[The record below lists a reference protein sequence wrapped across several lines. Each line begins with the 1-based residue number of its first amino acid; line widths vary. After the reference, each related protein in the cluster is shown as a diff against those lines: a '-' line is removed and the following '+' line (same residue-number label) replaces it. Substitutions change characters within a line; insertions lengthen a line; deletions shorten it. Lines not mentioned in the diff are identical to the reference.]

1 MALIAEWQAAL
12 ARFHFER
19 PLWLLAVPLLL
30 VLAAWLARRSA
41 SGSSW
46 SSVIDAPLLQALR
59 LPEPP
64 MPRASPW
71 PWLALAWTLAALALA
86 GPTWQR
92 EPAAANSTPDG
103 WVLVLDLSPS
113 MLATDV
119 APNRVTRARY
129 AIEDVLRAAQGARVG
144 LLVFSAEPYTVTPL
158 TDDVATVRGLTGPLA
173 PGLMP
178 SAGDKLGP
186 ALVMAQQLLERT
198 STRGGHVVVL
208 TDGYADA
215 RDATAAAQSLR
226 ERSTTVDVLAIGGAG
241 TAAAAGS
248 NPPANPAPNT
258 TQSADDEATLPA
270 EGLAPIEPVDRALLL
285 QLARAGGGRVF
296 GLDEMPALLAQLQTQ
311 VTRSAT
317 PLAEVEAVRWRD
329 AGVWLLPPLLLLA
342 ALLARRG
349 WW

>member
-1 MALIAEWQAAL
+1 MALIDQVQAAL

-19 PLWLLAVPLLL
+19 PGWLLAVPLLL

-41 SGSSW
+41 SGRGW
-46 SSVIDAPLLQALR
+46 SALVDAPLLEALR
-59 LPEPP
+59 LPESGIAT
-64 MPRASPW
+64 RASPW
-71 PWLALAWTLAALALA
+71 PWLALAWTLAVLALA

-113 MLATDV
+113 MRAADA

-144 LLVFSAEPYTVTPL
+144 LVVFSAEPYTVTPL

-178 SAGDKLGP
+178 SSGDKLGP
-186 ALVMAQQLLERT
+186 ALVMAQQLLERS

-208 TDGYADA
+208 TDGYADQT
-215 RDATAAAQSLR
+215 DATAAVKSLR

-241 TAAAAGS
+241 NAAVAGS
-248 NPPANPAPNT
+248 SPPANLAQTADGNDTSPAD
-258 TQSADDEATLPA
+258 S
-270 EGLAPIEPVDRALLL
+270 LAPIEPVDRALLQ

-296 GLDEMPALLAQLQTQ
+296 GLDEMPALLASLQSHE
-311 VTRSAT
+311 TRSAT
-317 PLAEVEAVRWRD
+317 TLSDVEAERWRD

>member
-1 MALIAEWQAAL
+1 MALIAEWHAAL

-19 PLWLLAVPLLL
+19 PWWLLAMPLLL
-30 VLAAWLARRSA
+30 ALAFWLARRSA
-41 SGSSW
+41 AGSGW
-46 SSVIDAPLLQALR
+46 SSLIDAPLLDALR
-59 LPEPP
+59 LPEPAKAT
-64 MPRASPW
+64 RASPW
-71 PWLALAWTLAALALA
+71 PWVALGWTLAVLALA

-113 MLATDV
+113 MLAPDA
-119 APNRVTRARY
+119 APNRVSRARY
-129 AIEDVLRAAQGARVG
+129 AIEDMLRAAQGAHVG
-144 LLVFSAEPYTVTPL
+144 LVVFSAEPYTVAPL
-158 TDDVATVRGLTGPLA
+158 TDDVATVRGLTGPLS

-186 ALVMAQQLLERT
+186 ALSMAQQLLERS

-208 TDGYADA
+208 TDGYADPM
-215 RDATAAAQSLR
+215 DATAAAQSLR
-226 ERSTTVDVLAIGGAG
+226 ERSTTVDVLAIGGTGSAAPVGSNTQINPEQAADSDG
-241 TAAAAGS
+241 TAQAEV
-248 NPPANPAPNT
+248 PAPI
-258 TQSADDEATLPA
+258 
-270 EGLAPIEPVDRALLL
+270 GPVDRALLQ

-296 GLDEMPALLAQLQTQ
+296 GLDEMAALLTQLQTQ

-317 PLAEVEAVRWRD
+317 PLAGVEAVRWRD

>member
-1 MALIAEWQAAL
+1 MALMAEWQAAL

-19 PLWLLAVPLLL
+19 PGWLLAVPLLL
-30 VLAAWLARRSA
+30 ALAAWLARRSA

-46 SSVIDAPLLQALR
+46 SALVDAPLRDALR
-59 LPEPP
+59 LPEPG
-64 MPRASPW
+64 MASRASPW
-71 PWLALAWTLAALALA
+71 PGLALAWTLALLALA

-92 EPAAANSTPDG
+92 EPTAANSAPDG

-113 MLATDV
+113 MLAPDA

-144 LLVFSAEPYTVTPL
+144 LVVFSAEPYTVAPL

-178 SAGDKLGP
+178 SSGDKLGP
-186 ALVMAQQLLERT
+186 ALVMAQQLLERS

-208 TDGYADA
+208 TDGYADPLE
-215 RDATAAAQSLR
+215 ATAAAQSLR

-241 TAAAAGS
+241 SGTVAGS
-248 NPPANPAPNT
+248 NTPANPAQT
-258 TQSADDEATLPA
+258 AEDGGAQQSDART
-270 EGLAPIEPVDRALLL
+270 PIEPVDRALL
-285 QLARAGGGRVF
+285 QRLARAGGGRVF
-296 GLDEMPALLAQLQTQ
+296 GLDEMPALLTQLQTQ
-311 VTRSAT
+311 VPRSAT
-317 PLAEVEAVRWRD
+317 TLTDVEAERWRD